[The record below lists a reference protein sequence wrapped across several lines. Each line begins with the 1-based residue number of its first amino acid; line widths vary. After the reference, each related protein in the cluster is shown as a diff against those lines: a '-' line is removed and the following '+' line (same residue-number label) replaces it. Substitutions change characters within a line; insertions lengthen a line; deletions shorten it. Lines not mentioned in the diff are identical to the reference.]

1 MSTGWIIL
9 IVVGVLIFWIV
20 SIYNK
25 IIRLKENVVNAE
37 KQISVQL
44 DRRAKIFDSLINSVK
59 KYMDYEKSAFKE
71 VVELRQKA
79 INLEGDAF
87 NNEELKEV
95 EESLSSMIN
104 SGEMSSKFSL
114 TMEAYPDLKASTN
127 MLQLQEEIV
136 STENKLSFAKQA
148 YNDGIEQYNVTIES
162 VPDTFVVKAFPKLK
176 QDFKYWELSEEKVQA
191 NEERVVEF

>member
-1 MSTGWIIL
+1 MSAGWIVL
-9 IVVGVLIFWIV
+9 IVIGVVVMWIV

-79 INLEGDAF
+79 VNLQGDAF
-87 NNEELKEV
+87 SNEELKEV
-95 EESLSSMIN
+95 EDKLSNMIS

-136 STENKLSFAKQA
+136 STENKLSYAKQA
-148 YNDGIEQYNVTIES
+148 YNDGIEQYNVTVNS
-162 VPDTFVVKAFPKLK
+162 VPDTFVVKFFPKLLEE
-176 QDFKYWELSEEKVQA
+176 FKYWEL
-191 NEERVVEF
+191 NETQIKTQEDRVVEF